1 MMPSVSGHRCSPEFS
16 MVVAPPSPARKIIAA
31 APSPNRLV
39 ATILALVSS
48 SSRIASE
55 QSSTATSSTLLPGR
69 ASARRDAIDRPETP
83 PAQPRPNTGT
93 RLTSERNPRRPATR
107 ASRLGV
113 AIPVEQTVT
122 TVSMSAPVSCALA
135 SAFSAASMNSAS
147 APSRKA
153 FVRSG
158 QPRRSRYHSNGFTPC
173 RLMIPVLEKMLD
185 RVSNCGSREPNT
197 SHAAARTSFCN
208 STWGGSEVASDTKA
222 AFGFKAATGIG
233 HLSAGFTLGIRNIH
247 VAGIFR
253 HRGRKVSLKGDAHA
267 RCAAGP
273 ILQASSAISG
283 PSRGVTCCAL
293 MATQELGN
301 KPCQT
306 ASAVQ
311 AAGIVSRK
319 GGSALEQPGRTMLD
333 KIWDQHVIFKVS
345 DDTDLLH
352 VDRHLL
358 HDLGGSRGL
367 LDLKSRNLAVHSPE
381 LTFATPDHAIS
392 SAPGRAGTSKI
403 GLELLASLR
412 VETTA
417 SGIQLFDVDQPG
429 QGIVHVI
436 GPELGLSLPGSLIVC
451 GDSHTC
457 THGGLGA
464 LAFGIGSSELTHVLA
479 TQALIQRRPKT
490 MRVKFEGKLPLG
502 VTAKD
507 MILALIGHAGVAAG
521 TGYAV
526 EYAGSAIRDLPVEGR
541 FTICNLSIEFGAK
554 MGMVAPDEKTY
565 EYIKGRRY
573 APEGAMW
580 EQALAA
586 WKQLPSD
593 ANAVFDKEITID
605 VTKIKPQVTWGISP
619 EHVIGVDDN
628 IPDPKA

>member
-1 MMPSVSGHRCSPEFS
+1 M
-16 MVVAPPSPARKIIAA
+16 
-31 APSPNRLV
+31 
-39 ATILALVSS
+39 
-48 SSRIASE
+48 
-55 QSSTATSSTLLPGR
+55 
-69 ASARRDAIDRPETP
+69 
-83 PAQPRPNTGT
+83 
-93 RLTSERNPRRPATR
+93 
-107 ASRLGV
+107 
-113 AIPVEQTVT
+113 
-122 TVSMSAPVSCALA
+122 
-135 SAFSAASMNSAS
+135 
-147 APSRKA
+147 
-153 FVRSG
+153 
-158 QPRRSRYHSNGFTPC
+158 
-173 RLMIPVLEKMLD
+173 
-185 RVSNCGSREPNT
+185 
-197 SHAAARTSFCN
+197 
-208 STWGGSEVASDTKA
+208 
-222 AFGFKAATGIG
+222 
-233 HLSAGFTLGIRNIH
+233 
-247 VAGIFR
+247 
-253 HRGRKVSLKGDAHA
+253 
-267 RCAAGP
+267 
-273 ILQASSAISG
+273 
-283 PSRGVTCCAL
+283 
-293 MATQELGN
+293 
-301 KPCQT
+301 
-306 ASAVQ
+306 
-311 AAGIVSRK
+311 
-319 GGSALEQPGRTMLD
+319 EQPGRTMLD

-367 LDLKSRNLAVHSPE
+367 LDLKSRNLTVHSPE
-381 LTFATPDHAIS
+381 LTFATPDHTIS

-403 GLELLASLR
+403 GLELLAALR

-490 MRVKFEGKLPLG
+490 MQVKFEGKLPLG

-554 MGMVAPDEKTY
+554 MGMVAPDDKTY
-565 EYIKGRRY
+565 EYVKGRRY

-580 EQALAA
+580 EQALKA

-605 VTKIKPQVTWGISP
+605 VTEIKPQVTWGISP
-619 EHVIGVDDN
+619 EHVIGVDGN
-628 IPDPKA
+628 IPDPRTIDDPARRAAVEAALDYMGLKAGAPIAGTPVDWVFIGSCTNSRLSDLRAAAEVARGRKVAPGVRAWVVPGSETVKRDAVAEGLDKLFTEAGFEWREPGCSMCLAANGEVVAPGQRSVSTSNRNFIGRQGPRARTHLASPASAAAAAIAGSIADVRTMER